1 MLAFGLLDGTF
12 IGFGSVLSV
21 IFIPEGF
28 TSSEISGLGG
38 VTIICGVVGSLIA
51 GILLQKYHKYKFML
65 IGSGGFT
72 TLLMFI
78 GMIAFKF
85 GDKWSI
91 TIIFWLA
98 GFCIVPAIP
107 ICMNFADELCFP

>member
-1 MLAFGLLDGTF
+1 
-12 IGFGSVLSV
+12 
-21 IFIPEGF
+21 
-28 TSSEISGLGG
+28 
-38 VTIICGVVGSLIA
+38 
-51 GILLQKYHKYKFML
+51 ML
-65 IGSGGFT
+65 IGSGGVT
-72 TLLMFI
+72 TLLMFA

-91 TIIFWLA
+91 AIIFWIA